1 MSLILIFIYF
11 FLLGIILGLI
21 YDFFKIL
28 RIFIQR
34 NIFIFFIDILYFII
48 CSLFTFVLLVYLNSG
63 IIRCFIFQAEFFGFI
78 LYKYTFN
85 KIFFVF
91 MRKIILNIKNLN
103 LFIFNNNRN
112 KKWDLIIFCD
122 QKNVIF
128 FYIFMLFNWKSSI
141 NNPCPILTNI
151 SKVILWN

>member
-1 MSLILIFIYF
+1 MSLILVFIYF

-28 RIFIQR
+28 RIFISR

-63 IIRCFIFQAEFFGFI
+63 IIRYFIFQGEFLGFI
-78 LYKYTFN
+78 LYKYIFG

-91 MRKIILNIKNLN
+91 ARKIILNIKSMKFFKNLK
-103 LFIFNNNRN
+103 LFTFDNNRY
-112 KKWDLIIFCD
+112 KK
-122 QKNVIF
+122 
-128 FYIFMLFNWKSSI
+128 
-141 NNPCPILTNI
+141 
-151 SKVILWN
+151 